1 MPLVKI
7 DVIKGTRTRE
17 EIQKLGATIQRV
29 MIEHFG
35 APRRDRYQV
44 TISGSIIYSTKN

>member
-1 MPLVKI
+1 MPLVKV

-17 EIQKLGATIQRV
+17 EIKKLGAIIQQV

-35 APRRDRYQV
+35 APRRDRYQAI
-44 TISGSIIYSTKN
+44 ISGFHAHHI